1 MVLSSML
8 VFGCVCSISN
18 WSTSSV
24 LSFVSEQAKMAIPI
38 PSASVKFLVNIFMAI
53 NSNLVANHIEKPMPR
68 NEKQRFKP
76 KNEGWTIQNF
86 VILKIGL
93 SKL

>member
-1 MVLSSML
+1 
-8 VFGCVCSISN
+8 
-18 WSTSSV
+18 
-24 LSFVSEQAKMAIPI
+24 
-38 PSASVKFLVNIFMAI
+38 MAI

-76 KNEGWTIQNF
+76 KNEDWTIQNF